1 MKIIDKAVPTIYE
14 VSRLA
19 GVSLATV
26 SRVINDSDRVREKTR
41 QKVLAAM
48 EELGYRPNSMAQALA
63 SNRSNSVG
71 VLVSELHGPFFGA
84 MLSTI
89 EKTLRAAGKFAIFTA
104 GHSEEANEKEGMQ
117 FLMSRNC
124 DAMILHVEA
133 TTDQYLLEC
142 KDSMIPFV
150 LVNRL
155 VPGLGDRCIALNNE
169 RGSYLATKMILQ
181 LGHRQVAYVSGPLNW
196 ADARERL
203 AGHKRA
209 LAEFGLHLEPSLF
222 REGDYREDSGSRAL
236 AELLDQ
242 EVQFSAAV
250 CANDEMAAGA
260 MAVAHDRGLA
270 VPEDLSIVGFDNAPL
285 SRYLYP
291 KLSTV
296 DYPIEDMS
304 RMAARWLLRNVYGD
318 ETLEIV
324 HQFEPK
330 LLPRESSRPVKD

>member
-1 MKIIDKAVPTIYE
+1 MATIYE
-14 VSRLA
+14 VSALA

-26 SRVINDSDRVREKTR
+26 SRVINNSSRVSDKTR
-41 QKVLAAM
+41 QKVLSAM
-48 EELGYRPNSMAQALA
+48 GKLDYRPNSIAQSLA
-63 SNRSNSVG
+63 SSRSNCVG
-71 VLVSELHGPFFGA
+71 VMVSELHGPFYGA

-89 EKTLRAAGKFAIFTA
+89 EKTLRDAGKFAIFTA
-104 GHSEEANEKEGMQ
+104 GHSEEASEHAGMQ

-142 KDSMIPFV
+142 KDSMVPFV
-150 LVNRL
+150 VLNRL

-169 RGSYLATKMILQ
+169 RGGYLATQMLLQ
-181 LGHRQVAYVSGPLNW
+181 LGHRQVAYISGPLNW

-209 LAEFGLHLEPSLF
+209 LAEFGLRLEPSLF
-222 REGDYREDSGSRAL
+222 REGDYRDEGGSRAL
-236 AELLDQ
+236 GELLDQ
-242 EVQFSAAV
+242 EVRFSAAV

-304 RMAARWLLRNVYGD
+304 RMAAQWVLGNVYGD

-330 LLPRESSRPVKD
+330 LLPRNSSRPVRD